1 MQCTYPSSSSSS
13 SASAA
18 AAAASASSLQ
28 SFNLFCAHIR
38 HHPQPHHHRHPHHH
52 PHHHH
57 HHHFNPIG
65 PQLIGSRRGGRGSA
79 TSALGLRHGAH
90 GGADEGGQA
99 RPSTL
104 LCNISLSS
112 SWATRPGQAFQKVED
127 LFQDGQ
133 DPDFWP
139 ESMSP
144 FYTLPTGARSCYNHV
159 VMAGLQVF
167 GSQLTF
173 LLMFTFCKY
182 QLHWINAECDVQ
194 AFVEADGEA
203 DLDVYR
209 AVIR

>member
-1 MQCTYPSSSSSS
+1 ME
-13 SASAA
+13 
-18 AAAASASSLQ
+18 
-28 SFNLFCAHIR
+28 
-38 HHPQPHHHRHPHHH
+38 
-52 PHHHH
+52 
-57 HHHFNPIG
+57 
-65 PQLIGSRRGGRGSA
+65 LIGTWDYHVHVMMLKTCCDVRRTSIIGIRGS
-79 TSALGLRHGAH
+79 S
-90 GGADEGGQA
+90 
-99 RPSTL
+99 
-104 LCNISLSS
+104 NISLSS